1 MSPLGALQESP
12 AVRARLAS
20 FFFAAI
26 AAVDPRQVLPRYAR
40 LEPDRFVVERPRVP
54 GEGSASL
61 SLPDRRAGGRLRV
74 LAIGKAAVSSA
85 AGLRAVPGMDAAL
98 DEGLIV
104 TPDLPPPEAW
114 PAAWRCLAGDHP
126 WPGERSLSAGRAV
139 MQFAAAARPADRHL
153 VLLSGGASALCA
165 APAGDLSLA
174 DKDFV
179 LQRLMRSGASIAELN
194 VVRKHLSA
202 LKGGRL
208 AVALARAAE
217 PPMTNGPGWPTLLTL
232 ALSDVAGDD
241 PTVIGSGPTV
251 ADPSTYRQACDI
263 LQRYGLYDSVSSA
276 LRPHLEE
283 GVAGRL
289 AETPKS
295 AQDLGQDTAFATLA
309 TLDDALEAVAAAAT
323 AAATAGAATVTGSA
337 SAPRVLRLGRSLYG
351 EVTAHAT
358 QIASV
363 LRRHR
368 GEGPLLVVAGG
379 EPVLRVQGDG
389 RGGRAQELALRLA
402 VALEGVPGI
411 TVRVAGTDGRDGPT
425 EAAGGFADGGT
436 LARVRA
442 TGCDPLAAL
451 ADNDSNRALAAA
463 DDLFI
468 TGPTGTNVADLVV
481 AWVDGR

>member
-1 MSPLGALQESP
+1 MSPLGALQDSP

-40 LEPDRFVVERPRVP
+40 LEPDRFVFERPRLP
-54 GEGSASL
+54 GDWSASL
-61 SLPDRRAGGRLRV
+61 SMPDRRAGGRLRV
-74 LAIGKAAVSSA
+74 LAIGKAAISSA

-139 MQFAAAARPADRHL
+139 LQFAAAARPADRHL

-174 DKDFV
+174 DKDFA
-179 LQRLMRSGASIAELN
+179 LRRLMRSGASIAELN

-217 PPMTNGPGWPTLLTL
+217 PPMTKAPGWPTLLTL

-241 PTVIGSGPTV
+241 PSVIGSGPTV

-263 LQRYGLYDSVSSA
+263 LQRYDLYDSVSIA
-276 LRPHLEE
+276 LRGHLEE

-323 AAATAGAATVTGSA
+323 TGSA
-337 SAPRVLRLGRSLYG
+337 GAPRVLRLGRSLYG

-358 QIASV
+358 EIASV

-368 GEGPLLVVAGG
+368 GEGPLWVLAGG
-379 EPVLRVQGDG
+379 EPVLRVQGGG

-411 TVRVAGTDGRDGPT
+411 TVLVAGTDGRDGPT

-436 LARVRA
+436 LARARA

>member
-1 MSPLGALQESP
+1 MSPLGAPQDSP
-12 AVRARLAS
+12 AARTRLAS
-20 FFFAAI
+20 LFAAAI
-26 AAVDPRQVLPRYAR
+26 AAVDPRRVLPLYAR
-40 LEPDRFVVERPRVP
+40 LESDRFVFERHRVP
-54 GEGSASL
+54 GDGSASL
-61 SLPDRRAGGRLRV
+61 SMPDRRAGGRLRV

-104 TPDLPPPEAW
+104 TPDLPQPDAW

-165 APAGDLSLA
+165 APAGDLTLA
-174 DKDFV
+174 DKDFA
-179 LQRLMRSGASIAELN
+179 LRRLMQSGASIAELN

-208 AVALARAAE
+208 AVALARTAE
-217 PPMTNGPGWPTLLTL
+217 SPMPKGSGWPTLLTL

-263 LQRYGLYDSVSSA
+263 LQRYGLYDGMSGAV
-276 LRPHLEE
+276 RRHLEE
-283 GVAGRL
+283 GTAGRL

-323 AAATAGAATVTGSA
+323 TESAG
-337 SAPRVLRLGRSLYG
+337 APRVLRLGRSLYG
-351 EVTAHAT
+351 EVPAHAT
-358 QIASV
+358 EIASV

-368 GEGPLLVVAGG
+368 SEGPLLIVAGG

-402 VALEGVPGI
+402 VALEGVPGL
-411 TVRVAGTDGRDGPT
+411 TVLVAGTDGRDGPT

-442 TGCDPLAAL
+442 AGCDPLAAL

-481 AWVDGR
+481 AWVAGR

>member
-1 MSPLGALQESP
+1 MPLLGAPQDSTG
-12 AVRARLAS
+12 VRARLAS
-20 FFFAAI
+20 LFCAAI

-40 LEPDRFVVERPRVP
+40 LEPDRFVFVRPRVP

-85 AGLRAVPGMDAAL
+85 AGLRAVPGMDAVL

-114 PAAWRCLAGDHP
+114 PAAWRCLAVDHP

-165 APAGDLSLA
+165 APAGDLTLA
-174 DKDFV
+174 DKDFA
-179 LQRLMRSGASIAELN
+179 LRRLMRSGASIAELN

-217 PPMTNGPGWPTLLTL
+217 PPMTQSLGWPALLTL

-241 PTVIGSGPTV
+241 PSVIGSGPTV
-251 ADPSTYRQACDI
+251 ADPSTYRQACDV
-263 LQRYGLYDSVSSA
+263 LQRYDLYDGMSSA
-276 LRPHLEE
+276 LRRHLEA
-283 GVAGRL
+283 GLAGRL

-309 TLDDALEAVAAAAT
+309 TLDDALEAVAVAAAAAAT
-323 AAATAGAATVTGSA
+323 TVTGSA
-337 SAPRVLRLGRSLYG
+337 GAPRVLRLGRSLYG
-351 EVTAHAT
+351 EVSAHAT

-368 GEGPLLVVAGG
+368 SEGPLLLVAGG

-389 RGGRAQELALRLA
+389 RGGRAQELTLRLA

-411 TVRVAGTDGRDGPT
+411 TALVAGTDGRDGPT

-436 LARVRA
+436 LARARA
-442 TGCDPLAAL
+442 AGCDPLAAL
-451 ADNDSNRALAAA
+451 ADNDSNRVLAAA

>member
-1 MSPLGALQESP
+1 MSPLGVLQDSP

-26 AAVDPRQVLPRYAR
+26 AAVDPRQVLSRYAR
-40 LEPDRFVVERPRVP
+40 LEPDRFVFERPRLP

-61 SLPDRRAGGRLRV
+61 SMPDRRAGGRLRV
-74 LAIGKAAVSSA
+74 LAIGKAAISSA
-85 AGLRAVPGMDAAL
+85 TGLRAVPGMDAAI

-104 TPDLPPPEAW
+104 TSDLPQSEAW
-114 PAAWRCLAGDHP
+114 PAAWRCLTGDHP

-165 APAGDLSLA
+165 APAGDLTLA
-174 DKDFV
+174 DKDFA
-179 LQRLMRSGASIAELN
+179 LRRLMRSGASIAELN

-208 AVALARAAE
+208 AVALARTAE
-217 PPMTNGPGWPTLLTL
+217 SPKPKGSGWPTLLTL

-263 LQRYGLYDSVSSA
+263 LQRYGLFDSVSGA
-276 LRPHLEE
+276 LRGHLEE
-283 GVAGRL
+283 GLAGRL

-295 AQDLGQDTAFATLA
+295 VQDLGQHTAFATLA

-323 AAATAGAATVTGSA
+323 ATDSAG
-337 SAPRVLRLGRSLYG
+337 APRVLRLGRSLYG

-358 QIASV
+358 EIASV

-368 GEGPLLVVAGG
+368 GEGPLLIVAGG

-389 RGGRAQELALRLA
+389 RGGRAQELALHLA
-402 VALEGVPGI
+402 VALEGAPGI
-411 TVRVAGTDGRDGPT
+411 TVLVAGTDGRDGPT
-425 EAAGGFADGGT
+425 EAAGSFADGGT
-436 LARVRA
+436 LARARA
-442 TGCDPLAAL
+442 AGCDPLAAL

>member
-1 MSPLGALQESP
+1 MSPLGALQDSP

-40 LEPDRFVVERPRVP
+40 LEPDRFVFERPRLP

-61 SLPDRRAGGRLRV
+61 SRPDRRAGGRLRV
-74 LAIGKAAVSSA
+74 LAIGKAAISSA

-114 PAAWRCLAGDHP
+114 PAAGRCLAGDHP

-139 MQFAAAARPADRHL
+139 LQFAAAARPADRHL

-174 DKDFV
+174 DKDFA
-179 LQRLMRSGASIAELN
+179 LRRLMRSGASIAELN

-241 PTVIGSGPTV
+241 PSVIGSGPTV

-263 LQRYGLYDSVSSA
+263 LQRYDLYDSVSSA
-276 LRPHLEE
+276 LRGHLEE

-323 AAATAGAATVTGSA
+323 TGSA
-337 SAPRVLRLGRSLYG
+337 GAPRVLRLGRSLYG

-358 QIASV
+358 EIASV

-368 GEGPLLVVAGG
+368 GEGPLWVVAGG
-379 EPVLRVQGDG
+379 EPVLRVQGGG

-411 TVRVAGTDGRDGPT
+411 TVLVAGTDGRDGPT

-436 LARVRA
+436 LARARA

-463 DDLFI
+463 GDLFI

>member
-1 MSPLGALQESP
+1 MSPLGVLQDSP

-40 LEPDRFVVERPRVP
+40 LEPDRFVFERPRFP

-61 SLPDRRAGGRLRV
+61 SMPDRRAGGRLRV

-104 TPDLPPPEAW
+104 TPDLPQSEAW

-139 MQFAAAARPADRHL
+139 LQFAAAARPADRHL

-174 DKDFV
+174 DKDFA
-179 LQRLMRSGASIAELN
+179 LRRLMRSGASIAELN

-241 PTVIGSGPTV
+241 PSVIGSGPTV

-263 LQRYGLYDSVSSA
+263 LQRYGLYDSVSGA
-276 LRPHLEE
+276 LRGHLEE

-295 AQDLGQDTAFATLA
+295 AQDLGQNTAFATLA

-323 AAATAGAATVTGSA
+323 TGSA
-337 SAPRVLRLGRSLYG
+337 GAPRVLRLGRSLYG

-358 QIASV
+358 EIASV

-368 GEGPLLVVAGG
+368 GEGPLWVVAGG
-379 EPVLRVQGDG
+379 EPVLRVQGGG
-389 RGGRAQELALRLA
+389 RGGRAQELALSLA

-411 TVRVAGTDGRDGPT
+411 TVLVAGTDGRDGPT

-436 LARVRA
+436 LARARA

>member
-1 MSPLGALQESP
+1 MSPLGVLQDSP

-40 LEPDRFVVERPRVP
+40 LEPDRFVFERPRLP
-54 GEGSASL
+54 GDWSASL
-61 SLPDRRAGGRLRV
+61 SMPDRRAGGRLRV
-74 LAIGKAAVSSA
+74 LAIGKAAASSA

-139 MQFAAAARPADRHL
+139 LQFAAAARPADRHL

-174 DKDFV
+174 DKDFA
-179 LQRLMRSGASIAELN
+179 LRRLMRSGASIAELN

-217 PPMTNGPGWPTLLTL
+217 PPMTKAPGWPTLLTL

-241 PTVIGSGPTV
+241 PSVIGSGPTV

-263 LQRYGLYDSVSSA
+263 LQRYDLYDSVSSA
-276 LRPHLEE
+276 LRGHLEE

-309 TLDDALEAVAAAAT
+309 TLDDALEAAAVAAT
-323 AAATAGAATVTGSA
+323 AANAGAPTVTGSA
-337 SAPRVLRLGRSLYG
+337 GAPRVLRLGRSLYG

-358 QIASV
+358 EIASV

-368 GEGPLLVVAGG
+368 GEGPLWVVAGG

-411 TVRVAGTDGRDGPT
+411 TVLVAGTDGRDGPT
-425 EAAGGFADGGT
+425 EAAGSFADGGT
-436 LARVRA
+436 LARARA

>member
-1 MSPLGALQESP
+1 MSPLGVLQDSP

-40 LEPDRFVVERPRVP
+40 LEPDRFVFERHRLP

-85 AGLRAVPGMDAAL
+85 TGLRAVPGMDAAI

-104 TPDLPPPEAW
+104 TPDLRQSEAW

-139 MQFAAAARPADRHL
+139 LQFAAAARPADRHL

-174 DKDFV
+174 DKEFA
-179 LQRLMRSGASIAELN
+179 LRRLMRSGASIAELN

-217 PPMTNGPGWPTLLTL
+217 PPMTKAPGWPTLLTL

-263 LQRYGLYDSVSSA
+263 LQRYGLYDSVSGA
-276 LRPHLEE
+276 LRGHLEE

-295 AQDLGQDTAFATLA
+295 VQDLGQHTAFATLA
-309 TLDDALEAVAAAAT
+309 TLDDALEAVATAAV
-323 AAATAGAATVTGSA
+323 AATAGAPTVTASA
-337 SAPRVLRLGRSLYG
+337 GAPRVLRLGRSLYG

-358 QIASV
+358 EIASV

-368 GEGPLLVVAGG
+368 GEGPLLIVAGG

-402 VALEGVPGI
+402 VALEGVPGL
-411 TVRVAGTDGRDGPT
+411 TVLVAGTDGRDGPT

-442 TGCDPLAAL
+442 AGCDPLAAL

-481 AWVDGR
+481 AWVAGR

>member
-1 MSPLGALQESP
+1 MSPLGAPQGSP
-12 AVRARLAS
+12 AARARLAS
-20 FFFAAI
+20 LFAAAI
-26 AAVDPRQVLPRYAR
+26 AAVDPRRVLPRYAR
-40 LEPDRFVVERPRVP
+40 LEPDRFVFERHRVP
-54 GEGSASL
+54 GDGSASL
-61 SLPDRRAGGRLRV
+61 SMPDRRAGGRLRV

-104 TPDLPPPEAW
+104 TPDLPQPDEW

-165 APAGDLSLA
+165 APAGDLTLA
-174 DKDFV
+174 DKDFA
-179 LQRLMRSGASIAELN
+179 LRRLMRSGASIAELN

-217 PPMTNGPGWPTLLTL
+217 PPLPKGAGWPTLLTL

-263 LQRYGLYDSVSSA
+263 LQRYDLYEGMSGA
-276 LRPHLEE
+276 LRRHLEE
-283 GVAGRL
+283 GAAGRL
-289 AETPKS
+289 DETPKS
-295 AQDLGQDTAFATLA
+295 AHDLGQDTAFATLA

-323 AAATAGAATVTGSA
+323 TESAG
-337 SAPRVLRLGRSLYG
+337 APRVLSLGRSLYG
-351 EVTAHAT
+351 EVPAHAT
-358 QIASV
+358 EIASL

-368 GEGPLLVVAGG
+368 GEGPLLIVAGG

-402 VALEGVPGI
+402 VALEGVPGL
-411 TVRVAGTDGRDGPT
+411 TVLVAGTDGRDGPT

-436 LARVRA
+436 LARARA
-442 TGCDPLAAL
+442 AGCDPLAAL

-481 AWVDGR
+481 AWVAGR

>member
-40 LEPDRFVVERPRVP
+40 LEPDRFVFERPRLP

-61 SLPDRRAGGRLRV
+61 SMPDRRAGGRLRV
-74 LAIGKAAVSSA
+74 LAMGKAAVSSA

-139 MQFAAAARPADRHL
+139 LQFAAAARPADRHL

-174 DKDFV
+174 DKDFA
-179 LQRLMRSGASIAELN
+179 LRRLMRSGASIAELN

-241 PTVIGSGPTV
+241 PSVIGSGPTV

-276 LRPHLEE
+276 LRGHLEE

-295 AQDLGQDTAFATLA
+295 AQDLGQDTVFATLA
-309 TLDDALEAVAAAAT
+309 TLDDALEAVAVDAT
-323 AAATAGAATVTGSA
+323 AATAGAATVTGSA
-337 SAPRVLRLGRSLYG
+337 GAPRVLRLGRSLYG
-351 EVTAHAT
+351 EVPAHAT
-358 QIASV
+358 EIASV

-368 GEGPLLVVAGG
+368 GEGPLWVVAGG
-379 EPVLRVQGDG
+379 EPVLRVQGAG

-411 TVRVAGTDGRDGPT
+411 TVLVAGTDGRDGPT

-436 LARVRA
+436 LARARA

>member
-1 MSPLGALQESP
+1 MSPLGAPQGSP
-12 AVRARLAS
+12 AARARLAS
-20 FFFAAI
+20 LFAAAI
-26 AAVDPRQVLPRYAR
+26 AAVDPRRVLPRYAR
-40 LEPDRFVVERPRVP
+40 LEPDRFVFERHRVP
-54 GEGSASL
+54 GDGSASL
-61 SLPDRRAGGRLRV
+61 SMPDRRAGGRLRV

-104 TPDLPPPEAW
+104 TPDLPQPDEW

-165 APAGDLSLA
+165 APAGDLTLA
-174 DKDFV
+174 DKDFA
-179 LQRLMRSGASIAELN
+179 LRRLMRSGASIAELN

-217 PPMTNGPGWPTLLTL
+217 PPMPKGAGWPTLLTL

-263 LQRYGLYDSVSSA
+263 LQRYDLYEGMSGA
-276 LRPHLEE
+276 LRRHLEE
-283 GVAGRL
+283 GAAGRL
-289 AETPKS
+289 DETPKS
-295 AQDLGQDTAFATLA
+295 AHDLGQDTAFATLA

-323 AAATAGAATVTGSA
+323 TESAG
-337 SAPRVLRLGRSLYG
+337 APRVLSLGRSLYG
-351 EVTAHAT
+351 EVPAHAT
-358 QIASV
+358 EIASV

-368 GEGPLLVVAGG
+368 GEGPLLIVAGG

-402 VALEGVPGI
+402 VALEGVPGL
-411 TVRVAGTDGRDGPT
+411 TVLVAGTDGRDGPT

-436 LARVRA
+436 LARARA
-442 TGCDPLAAL
+442 AGCDPLAAL

>member
-1 MSPLGALQESP
+1 MSPLGAPQDSP
-12 AVRARLAS
+12 VVRARLGSLFA
-20 FFFAAI
+20 AAI
-26 AAVDPRQVLPRYAR
+26 AAVDPRRVLPRYAR
-40 LEPDRFVVERPRVP
+40 LESDRFVFERHRVP
-54 GEGSASL
+54 GDGSASL
-61 SLPDRRAGGRLRV
+61 SMPDRRAGGRLRV

-104 TPDLPPPEAW
+104 TPDLPQPDAW

-165 APAGDLSLA
+165 APAGDLTLA
-174 DKDFV
+174 DKDFA
-179 LQRLMRSGASIAELN
+179 LRRLMQSGASIAELN

-208 AVALARAAE
+208 AVALARTAE
-217 PPMTNGPGWPTLLTL
+217 SPMPKGSGWPTLLTL

-263 LQRYGLYDSVSSA
+263 LQRYGLYDGMSGAV
-276 LRPHLEE
+276 RRHLEE
-283 GVAGRL
+283 GTAGRL

-323 AAATAGAATVTGSA
+323 TESAG
-337 SAPRVLRLGRSLYG
+337 APRVLRLGRSLYG
-351 EVTAHAT
+351 EVPAHAT
-358 QIASV
+358 EIASV

-368 GEGPLLVVAGG
+368 SEGPLLIVAGG

-402 VALEGVPGI
+402 VALEGVPGL
-411 TVRVAGTDGRDGPT
+411 TVLVAGTDGRDGPT

-442 TGCDPLAAL
+442 AGCDPLAAL

-481 AWVDGR
+481 AWVAGR

>member
-1 MSPLGALQESP
+1 MSPLGVLQDSP

-40 LEPDRFVVERPRVP
+40 LEPDRFVFERPRLP
-54 GEGSASL
+54 GDWSASL
-61 SLPDRRAGGRLRV
+61 SMPDRRAGGRLRV
-74 LAIGKAAVSSA
+74 LAIGKAAISSA

-139 MQFAAAARPADRHL
+139 LQFAAAARPADRHL

-174 DKDFV
+174 DKDFA
-179 LQRLMRSGASIAELN
+179 LRRLMRSGASIAELN

-241 PTVIGSGPTV
+241 PSVIGSGPTV

-263 LQRYGLYDSVSSA
+263 LQRYDLYDSVSIA
-276 LRPHLEE
+276 LRGHLEE

-323 AAATAGAATVTGSA
+323 TGSA
-337 SAPRVLRLGRSLYG
+337 GAPRVLRLGRSLYG

-358 QIASV
+358 EIASV

-368 GEGPLLVVAGG
+368 GEGPLWVLAGG
-379 EPVLRVQGDG
+379 EPVLRVQGGG

-411 TVRVAGTDGRDGPT
+411 TVLVAGTDGRDGPT

-436 LARVRA
+436 LARARA

>member
-1 MSPLGALQESP
+1 MSPLGALQDSP

-26 AAVDPRQVLPRYAR
+26 AAVDPRRVLPRYAR
-40 LEPDRFVVERPRVP
+40 LEPDRFVFERPRFP

-61 SLPDRRAGGRLRV
+61 SMPDRRAGGRLRV
-74 LAIGKAAVSSA
+74 LAIGKAAISSA

-104 TPDLPPPEAW
+104 TPDLPQPEAW

-174 DKDFV
+174 DKDFA
-179 LQRLMRSGASIAELN
+179 LRRLMRSGASIAELN

-263 LQRYGLYDSVSSA
+263 LQRYDLYDSVSSA
-276 LRPHLEE
+276 LRGHLEE

-309 TLDDALEAVAAAAT
+309 TLDDALEAVAVAAA
-323 AAATAGAATVTGSA
+323 AANATTVTTVTESA
-337 SAPRVLRLGRSLYG
+337 GAPRVLRLGRSLYG
-351 EVTAHAT
+351 EATAHAT

-368 GEGPLLVVAGG
+368 GEGPLWVVAGG
-379 EPVLRVQGDG
+379 EPVLRVQGAG

-411 TVRVAGTDGRDGPT
+411 TVLVAGTDGRDGPT

>member
-1 MSPLGALQESP
+1 MSPLGVLQDSP

-26 AAVDPRQVLPRYAR
+26 AVVDPRQVLPRYAR
-40 LEPDRFVVERPRVP
+40 LEPDRFVFERPRLS
-54 GEGSASL
+54 GDWSASL
-61 SLPDRRAGGRLRV
+61 SMPDRRAGGRLRV

-139 MQFAAAARPADRHL
+139 LQFAAAARPADRHL

-174 DKDFV
+174 DKDFA
-179 LQRLMRSGASIAELN
+179 LRRLMRSGASIAELN

-241 PTVIGSGPTV
+241 PSVIGSGPTV

-263 LQRYGLYDSVSSA
+263 LQRYDLYDSVSSA
-276 LRPHLEE
+276 LRGHLEE

-295 AQDLGQDTAFATLA
+295 AQDLGQNTAFATLA

-323 AAATAGAATVTGSA
+323 TGSA
-337 SAPRVLRLGRSLYG
+337 GAPRVLRLGRSLYG

-358 QIASV
+358 EIASV

-368 GEGPLLVVAGG
+368 GEGPLWVVAGG
-379 EPVLRVQGDG
+379 EPVLRVQGGG

-411 TVRVAGTDGRDGPT
+411 TVLVAGTDGRDGPT
-425 EAAGGFADGGT
+425 EAAGGFADGDT
-436 LARVRA
+436 LARARA
-442 TGCDPLAAL
+442 TGCDPLATL

-463 DDLFI
+463 GDLFI

>member
-1 MSPLGALQESP
+1 M
-12 AVRARLAS
+12 
-20 FFFAAI
+20 
-26 AAVDPRQVLPRYAR
+26 
-40 LEPDRFVVERPRVP
+40 
-54 GEGSASL
+54 
-61 SLPDRRAGGRLRV
+61 

-104 TPDLPPPEAW
+104 TPDLPQPDEW

-174 DKDFV
+174 DKDFA
-179 LQRLMRSGASIAELN
+179 LRRLMRSGASIAELN

-202 LKGGRL
+202 LKGGGIAL
-208 AVALARAAE
+208 ALARAAE
-217 PPMTNGPGWPTLLTL
+217 PPLPKGSGWPTLLTL

-241 PTVIGSGPTV
+241 PSAIGSGPTV

-276 LRPHLEE
+276 LRRHLEE
-283 GVAGRL
+283 GTAGRL

-323 AAATAGAATVTGSA
+323 AATTESAG
-337 SAPRVLRLGRSLYG
+337 APRVLRLGRSLYG
-351 EVTAHAT
+351 EVPAHAT
-358 QIASV
+358 EIASV

-368 GEGPLLVVAGG
+368 SEGPLLIVAGG
-379 EPVLRVQGDG
+379 EPVLRVQGAG

-411 TVRVAGTDGRDGPT
+411 TVLVAGTDGRDGPT

-436 LARVRA
+436 LARARA

>member
-1 MSPLGALQESP
+1 MSPLGALQDSP

-40 LEPDRFVVERPRVP
+40 LEPDRFVFERPRVP

-85 AGLRAVPGMDAAL
+85 AGLQAVPGMDAVL

-104 TPDLPPPEAW
+104 SPDLPPSEAW

-139 MQFAAAARPADRHL
+139 LQFAAAARPADRHL

-174 DKDFV
+174 DKDFA
-179 LQRLMRSGASIAELN
+179 LRRLMRSGASIAELN

-217 PPMTNGPGWPTLLTL
+217 PPMTQSLSWPLLLTL

-241 PTVIGSGPTV
+241 PSVIGSGPTV
-251 ADPSTYRQACDI
+251 VDPSTYRQACEI

-276 LRPHLEE
+276 LRRHLEA

-289 AETPKS
+289 TETPKS
-295 AQDLGQDTAFATLA
+295 AQDLGQDTAFATVA
-309 TLDDALEAVAAAAT
+309 TLDDALEAVAAAAA

-337 SAPRVLRLGRSLYG
+337 GAPRVLRLGRSLYG

-411 TVRVAGTDGRDGPT
+411 TVLVAGTDGRDGPT

-451 ADNDSNRALAAA
+451 ADNDSNRVLAAA

>member
-1 MSPLGALQESP
+1 
-12 AVRARLAS
+12 
-20 FFFAAI
+20 
-26 AAVDPRQVLPRYAR
+26 VL
-40 LEPDRFVVERPRVP
+40 
-54 GEGSASL
+54 
-61 SLPDRRAGGRLRV
+61 
-74 LAIGKAAVSSA
+74 
-85 AGLRAVPGMDAAL
+85 
-98 DEGLIV
+98 
-104 TPDLPPPEAW
+104 
-114 PAAWRCLAGDHP
+114 
-126 WPGERSLSAGRAV
+126 
-139 MQFAAAARPADRHL
+139 QFAAAARPADRHL

-174 DKDFV
+174 DKEFA
-179 LQRLMRSGASIAELN
+179 LRRLMRSGASIAELN

-217 PPMTNGPGWPTLLTL
+217 PPLPKGAGWPTLLTL

-263 LQRYGLYDSVSSA
+263 LRRYGLYEGMSDA
-276 LRPHLEE
+276 LRRHLEE
-283 GVAGRL
+283 GAAGRL
-289 AETPKS
+289 DETPKS

-323 AAATAGAATVTGSA
+323 TESSGAPG
-337 SAPRVLRLGRSLYG
+337 VLSLGRSLYG
-351 EVTAHAT
+351 EVPAHAT
-358 QIASV
+358 EIASV

-368 GEGPLLVVAGG
+368 GEGPLLIVAGG

-402 VALEGVPGI
+402 VALEGVPGL
-411 TVRVAGTDGRDGPT
+411 TVLVAGTDGRDGPT

-436 LARVRA
+436 LARARA
-442 TGCDPLAAL
+442 AGCDPLAAL

>member
-1 MSPLGALQESP
+1 MSPLGVLQDSP

-26 AAVDPRQVLPRYAR
+26 AAVDPRQVFPRYAR
-40 LEPDRFVVERPRVP
+40 LEPDRFVFERPRLP

-61 SLPDRRAGGRLRV
+61 SRPDRRAGGRLRV

-139 MQFAAAARPADRHL
+139 LQFAAAARPADRHL

-174 DKDFV
+174 DKEFA
-179 LQRLMRSGASIAELN
+179 LRRLMRSGASIAELN

-241 PTVIGSGPTV
+241 PSVIGSGPTV

-263 LQRYGLYDSVSSA
+263 LQRYDLYDSVSSA
-276 LRPHLEE
+276 LRGHLEE

-295 AQDLGQDTAFATLA
+295 AQDLGQNTAFATLA

-323 AAATAGAATVTGSA
+323 TGSA
-337 SAPRVLRLGRSLYG
+337 GAPRVLRLGRSLYG

-358 QIASV
+358 EIASV

-368 GEGPLLVVAGG
+368 GEGPLWVVAGG
-379 EPVLRVQGDG
+379 EPVLRVQGGG
-389 RGGRAQELALRLA
+389 RGGRAQELALSLA

-411 TVRVAGTDGRDGPT
+411 TVLVAGTDGRDGPT

-436 LARVRA
+436 LARARA

>member
-1 MSPLGALQESP
+1 MSPLGAPQGSP
-12 AVRARLAS
+12 AARARLAS
-20 FFFAAI
+20 LFAAAI
-26 AAVDPRQVLPRYAR
+26 AAVDPRRVLPRYAR
-40 LEPDRFVVERPRVP
+40 LESDRFVFERHRVP
-54 GEGSASL
+54 GDGSASL
-61 SLPDRRAGGRLRV
+61 SMPDRRAGGRLRV
-74 LAIGKAAVSSA
+74 LAMGKAAVSSA

-104 TPDLPPPEAW
+104 TPDLPQPDEW

-126 WPGERSLSAGRAV
+126 WPGERSLSAGRSV

-165 APAGDLSLA
+165 APAGDLTLA
-174 DKDFV
+174 DKDFA
-179 LQRLMRSGASIAELN
+179 LRRLMRSGASIAELN

-208 AVALARAAE
+208 AVALARTAE
-217 PPMTNGPGWPTLLTL
+217 PPMPKGAGWPTLLTL

-263 LQRYGLYDSVSSA
+263 LQRYDLYEGMSGA
-276 LRPHLEE
+276 LRRHLEE
-283 GVAGRL
+283 GTAGRL
-289 AETPKS
+289 DETPKS

-323 AAATAGAATVTGSA
+323 TESSG
-337 SAPRVLRLGRSLYG
+337 APRVLSLGRSLYG
-351 EVTAHAT
+351 EVPAHAT
-358 QIASV
+358 EIASV

-368 GEGPLLVVAGG
+368 GEGPQLIVAGG

-411 TVRVAGTDGRDGPT
+411 TVLVAGTDGRDGPT

>member
-1 MSPLGALQESP
+1 
-12 AVRARLAS
+12 
-20 FFFAAI
+20 
-26 AAVDPRQVLPRYAR
+26 
-40 LEPDRFVVERPRVP
+40 
-54 GEGSASL
+54 
-61 SLPDRRAGGRLRV
+61 
-74 LAIGKAAVSSA
+74 
-85 AGLRAVPGMDAAL
+85 
-98 DEGLIV
+98 
-104 TPDLPPPEAW
+104 
-114 PAAWRCLAGDHP
+114 
-126 WPGERSLSAGRAV
+126 
-139 MQFAAAARPADRHL
+139 
-153 VLLSGGASALCA
+153 
-165 APAGDLSLA
+165 
-174 DKDFV
+174 
-179 LQRLMRSGASIAELN
+179 
-194 VVRKHLSA
+194 
-202 LKGGRL
+202 
-208 AVALARAAE
+208 
-217 PPMTNGPGWPTLLTL
+217 MTNGPGWPTLLTL

-241 PTVIGSGPTV
+241 PSVIGSGPTV

-263 LQRYGLYDSVSSA
+263 LQRYDLYDSVSRA
-276 LRPHLEE
+276 LRGHLEE

-309 TLDDALEAVAAAAT
+309 TLDDALEAAAV
-323 AAATAGAATVTGSA
+323 AATAGSA
-337 SAPRVLRLGRSLYG
+337 GAPRVLRLGRSLYG

-358 QIASV
+358 EIASV

-368 GEGPLLVVAGG
+368 SEGPLWVVAGG

-411 TVRVAGTDGRDGPT
+411 TVLVAGTDGRDGPT

-436 LARVRA
+436 LARARA
-442 TGCDPLAAL
+442 AGCDPLAAL

>member
-1 MSPLGALQESP
+1 MPPLGAPQDSP

-40 LEPDRFVVERPRVP
+40 LEPDRFVFERSRVP

-74 LAIGKAAVSSA
+74 FAVGKAAVSSA

-208 AVALARAAE
+208 AVALARATE
-217 PPMTNGPGWPTLLTL
+217 PPMTQSLSWPTLLTL

-241 PTVIGSGPTV
+241 PSVIGSGPTV
-251 ADPSTYRQACDI
+251 VDPSTYRQACEI
-263 LQRYGLYDSVSSA
+263 LQRYSLYDSVSGA
-276 LRPHLEE
+276 LRRHLEE

-323 AAATAGAATVTGSA
+323 AAATAAAATVTGSA
-337 SAPRVLRLGRSLYG
+337 GAPRVLSLGRSLYG
-351 EVTAHAT
+351 EVPAHAT
-358 QIASV
+358 EIAGV

-368 GEGPLLVVAGG
+368 GEGPLLILAGG

-411 TVRVAGTDGRDGPT
+411 TVLVAGTDGRDGPT
-425 EAAGGFADGGT
+425 DAAGGFADGGT

>member
-1 MSPLGALQESP
+1 MSPLGAPQGSP
-12 AVRARLAS
+12 VARARLAS
-20 FFFAAI
+20 LFAAAI
-26 AAVDPRQVLPRYAR
+26 AAVDPRRVLPRYAR
-40 LEPDRFVVERPRVP
+40 LELDRFVFERPRVP

-85 AGLRAVPGMDAAL
+85 AGLRAVPGMDAVL

-179 LQRLMRSGASIAELN
+179 LQRLMRNGASIAELN

-208 AVALARAAE
+208 AVALARATE
-217 PPMTNGPGWPTLLTL
+217 PPMTQSLSWPTLLTL

-241 PTVIGSGPTV
+241 PSVIGSGPTV
-251 ADPSTYRQACDI
+251 VDPSTYRQACEI
-263 LQRYGLYDSVSSA
+263 LQRYSLYDSVSGA
-276 LRPHLEE
+276 LRRHLEA

-323 AAATAGAATVTGSA
+323 TESAG
-337 SAPRVLRLGRSLYG
+337 APRVLSLGRSLYG

-411 TVRVAGTDGRDGPT
+411 TVLVAGTDGRDGPT

>member
-1 MSPLGALQESP
+1 MPPLGAPQDSP

-26 AAVDPRQVLPRYAR
+26 AAVDPRHVLPRYAR
-40 LEPDRFVVERPRVP
+40 LEPDRFVFERPRVP

-85 AGLRAVPGMDAAL
+85 AGLRAVPGMDAVL

-208 AVALARAAE
+208 AVALARATE
-217 PPMTNGPGWPTLLTL
+217 PPMTQSLSWPTLLTL

-241 PTVIGSGPTV
+241 PSVIGSGPTV
-251 ADPSTYRQACDI
+251 VDPSTYRQACEI
-263 LQRYGLYDSVSSA
+263 LQRYSLYDSVSGA
-276 LRPHLEE
+276 LRRHLEE

-337 SAPRVLRLGRSLYG
+337 GAPRVLRLGRSLYG

-411 TVRVAGTDGRDGPT
+411 TVLVAGTDGRDGPT

>member
-1 MSPLGALQESP
+1 MSPLGVLQDSP

-40 LEPDRFVVERPRVP
+40 LEPDRFVFERPRFP

-61 SLPDRRAGGRLRV
+61 SMPDRRAGGRLRV
-74 LAIGKAAVSSA
+74 LAIGKAAISSA

-104 TPDLPPPEAW
+104 TPDLPQSEAW

-126 WPGERSLSAGRAV
+126 WPGERSLSVGRAV
-139 MQFAAAARPADRHL
+139 MKLAAAARPADRHL
-153 VLLSGGASALCA
+153 VLLSGGASALCS

-174 DKDFV
+174 DKDFA
-179 LQRLMRSGASIAELN
+179 LRRLMRSGASIAELN

-241 PTVIGSGPTV
+241 PSVIGSGPTV

-276 LRPHLEE
+276 LRGHLEE

-309 TLDDALEAVAAAAT
+309 TLDDALEAVAVAAT
-323 AAATAGAATVTGSA
+323 AANAGAPTVTGSA
-337 SAPRVLRLGRSLYG
+337 GAPRVLRLGRSLYG

-358 QIASV
+358 EIASV

-368 GEGPLLVVAGG
+368 GEGPLWVVAGG
-379 EPVLRVQGDG
+379 EPVLRVQGGG

-411 TVRVAGTDGRDGPT
+411 TVLVAGTDGRDGPT

-436 LARVRA
+436 LARARA

>member
-1 MSPLGALQESP
+1 
-12 AVRARLAS
+12 
-20 FFFAAI
+20 
-26 AAVDPRQVLPRYAR
+26 
-40 LEPDRFVVERPRVP
+40 
-54 GEGSASL
+54 
-61 SLPDRRAGGRLRV
+61 
-74 LAIGKAAVSSA
+74 
-85 AGLRAVPGMDAAL
+85 
-98 DEGLIV
+98 
-104 TPDLPPPEAW
+104 
-114 PAAWRCLAGDHP
+114 
-126 WPGERSLSAGRAV
+126 
-139 MQFAAAARPADRHL
+139 

-165 APAGDLSLA
+165 APAGDLTLA
-174 DKDFV
+174 DKDFA
-179 LQRLMRSGASIAELN
+179 LRRLMRSGASIAELN

-217 PPMTNGPGWPTLLTL
+217 PPMTQSLGWPALLTL

-241 PTVIGSGPTV
+241 PSVIGSGPTV
-251 ADPSTYRQACDI
+251 ADPSTYRQACDV
-263 LQRYGLYDSVSSA
+263 LQRYDLYDGMSSA
-276 LRPHLEE
+276 LRRHLEA
-283 GVAGRL
+283 GLAGRL

-309 TLDDALEAVAAAAT
+309 TLDDALEAVAVAAAAAAT
-323 AAATAGAATVTGSA
+323 TVTGSA
-337 SAPRVLRLGRSLYG
+337 GAPQVLRLGRSLYG
-351 EVTAHAT
+351 EVSAHAT

-368 GEGPLLVVAGG
+368 SEGPLLLVAGG

-411 TVRVAGTDGRDGPT
+411 TALVAGTDGRDGPT

-436 LARVRA
+436 LARARA
-442 TGCDPLAAL
+442 AGCDPLAAL
-451 ADNDSNRALAAA
+451 ADNDSNRVLAAA

>member
-1 MSPLGALQESP
+1 MSPLGALQDSP

-40 LEPDRFVVERPRVP
+40 LEPDRFVFERPRFP
-54 GEGSASL
+54 GEGSASF
-61 SLPDRRAGGRLRV
+61 SMPDRRAGGRLRV
-74 LAIGKAAVSSA
+74 LAMGKAAVSSA

-139 MQFAAAARPADRHL
+139 LQFAAAARLADRHL

-174 DKDFV
+174 DKDFA
-179 LQRLMRSGASIAELN
+179 LRRLMRSGASIAELN

-208 AVALARAAE
+208 AVALARATE
-217 PPMTNGPGWPTLLTL
+217 PPMTQSLSWPTLLTL

-241 PTVIGSGPTV
+241 PSVIGSGPTV

-263 LQRYGLYDSVSSA
+263 LQRYDLYDSVSSA
-276 LRPHLEE
+276 LRGHLEE

-309 TLDDALEAVAAAAT
+309 TLDDALEAAAVAAT
-323 AAATAGAATVTGSA
+323 TGSA
-337 SAPRVLRLGRSLYG
+337 GAPRVLRLGRSLYG
-351 EVTAHAT
+351 EVTAQAT
-358 QIASV
+358 KIASV

-368 GEGPLLVVAGG
+368 GEGPLWVVAGG
-379 EPVLRVQGDG
+379 EPVLRVQGAG

-411 TVRVAGTDGRDGPT
+411 TVLVAGTDGRDGPT

-436 LARVRA
+436 LARARA

>member
-1 MSPLGALQESP
+1 MSPLAGAPQDSTG
-12 AVRARLAS
+12 VRARLAS
-20 FFFAAI
+20 CFFAAI

-40 LEPDRFVVERPRVP
+40 LEPDRFVFERPRLP
-54 GEGSASL
+54 GDWSASL
-61 SLPDRRAGGRLRV
+61 SMPDRRAGGRLRV

-139 MQFAAAARPADRHL
+139 LQFAAAARPADRHL

-174 DKDFV
+174 DKEFA
-179 LQRLMRSGASIAELN
+179 LRRLMRSGASIAELN

-217 PPMTNGPGWPTLLTL
+217 PPMTKAPGWPTLLTL

-241 PTVIGSGPTV
+241 PSVIGSGPTV

-263 LQRYGLYDSVSSA
+263 LQRYDLYDSVSIA
-276 LRPHLEE
+276 LRGHLEE

-323 AAATAGAATVTGSA
+323 TGSA
-337 SAPRVLRLGRSLYG
+337 GAPRVLRLGRSLYG

-358 QIASV
+358 EIASV

-368 GEGPLLVVAGG
+368 GEGPLWVLAGG
-379 EPVLRVQGDG
+379 EPVLRVQGGG

-411 TVRVAGTDGRDGPT
+411 TVLVAGTDGRDGPT

-436 LARVRA
+436 LARARA

-468 TGPTGTNVADLVV
+468 TGPTGPNVADLVV

>member
-1 MSPLGALQESP
+1 MPPLGAPQDSP

-40 LEPDRFVVERPRVP
+40 LEPDRFVFE
-54 GEGSASL
+54 
-61 SLPDRRAGGRLRV
+61 RLRV
-74 LAIGKAAVSSA
+74 SA
-85 AGLRAVPGMDAAL
+85 AGLQAVPGMDAAL

-208 AVALARAAE
+208 AVALARATE
-217 PPMTNGPGWPTLLTL
+217 PPMTQSLSWPTLLTL

-241 PTVIGSGPTV
+241 PSVIGSGPTV
-251 ADPSTYRQACDI
+251 VDPSTYRQACEI
-263 LQRYGLYDSVSSA
+263 LQRYSLYDSVSGA
-276 LRPHLEE
+276 LRRHLEE

-309 TLDDALEAVAAAAT
+309 TLDDALEAVVVAAT

-337 SAPRVLRLGRSLYG
+337 GAPRVLRLGRSLYG

-411 TVRVAGTDGRDGPT
+411 TVLVAGTDGRDGPT

>member
-1 MSPLGALQESP
+1 LFA
-12 AVRARLAS
+12 
-20 FFFAAI
+20 AAI
-26 AAVDPRQVLPRYAR
+26 AAVDPRRVLPLYAR
-40 LEPDRFVVERPRVP
+40 LESDRFVFERHRVP
-54 GEGSASL
+54 GDGSASL
-61 SLPDRRAGGRLRV
+61 SMPDRRAGGRLRV

-104 TPDLPPPEAW
+104 TPDLPQPDAW

-165 APAGDLSLA
+165 APAGDLTLA
-174 DKDFV
+174 DKDFA
-179 LQRLMRSGASIAELN
+179 LRRLMQSGASIAELN

-208 AVALARAAE
+208 AVALARTAE
-217 PPMTNGPGWPTLLTL
+217 SPMPKGSGWPTLLTL

-263 LQRYGLYDSVSSA
+263 LQRYGLYDGMSGAV
-276 LRPHLEE
+276 RRHLEE
-283 GVAGRL
+283 GTAGRL

-323 AAATAGAATVTGSA
+323 TESAG
-337 SAPRVLRLGRSLYG
+337 APRVLRLGRSLYG
-351 EVTAHAT
+351 EVPAHAT
-358 QIASV
+358 EIASV

-368 GEGPLLVVAGG
+368 SEGPLLIVAGG

-402 VALEGVPGI
+402 VALEGVPGL
-411 TVRVAGTDGRDGPT
+411 TVLVAGTDGRDGPT

-442 TGCDPLAAL
+442 AGCDPLAAL

>member
-1 MSPLGALQESP
+1 MPLLGAPQDSTG
-12 AVRARLAS
+12 VRARLAS
-20 FFFAAI
+20 LFCAAI

-40 LEPDRFVVERPRVP
+40 LEPDRFVFERPRVP

-85 AGLRAVPGMDAAL
+85 AGLRAVPGMDAVL

-174 DKDFV
+174 DKDFA
-179 LQRLMRSGASIAELN
+179 LRRLMRSGASIAELN

-208 AVALARAAE
+208 AVALARAVE
-217 PPMTNGPGWPTLLTL
+217 PPMTQSLSWPLLLTL

-241 PTVIGSGPTV
+241 PSVIGSGPTV
-251 ADPSTYRQACDI
+251 VDPSTYRQAGDI
-263 LQRYGLYDSVSSA
+263 LQRYGLYDGMSSA
-276 LRPHLEE
+276 LRRHLEA

-309 TLDDALEAVAAAAT
+309 TLDDALEAVAVAAAAAAT
-323 AAATAGAATVTGSA
+323 TVTGSA
-337 SAPRVLRLGRSLYG
+337 GAPRVLRLGRSLYG
-351 EVTAHAT
+351 EVSDADRQCAATA
-358 QIASV
+358 S
-363 LRRHR
+363 RR
-368 GEGPLLVVAGG
+368 GSAL
-379 EPVLRVQGDG
+379 G
-389 RGGRAQELALRLA
+389 RGGRRA
-402 VALEGVPGI
+402 G
-411 TVRVAGTDGRDGPT
+411 VAGAGRRTRRTG
-425 EAAGGFADGGT
+425 AG
-436 LARVRA
+436 
-442 TGCDPLAAL
+442 TG
-451 ADNDSNRALAAA
+451 AAA
-463 DDLFI
+463 CGRPRGR
-468 TGPTGTNVADLVV
+468 TGHHGTGRGDRRPRRPYR
-481 AWVDGR
+481 GRRRLRRWRHAGACACGWLRPARRARR

>member
-1 MSPLGALQESP
+1 MPPLGAPQDSP

-26 AAVDPRQVLPRYAR
+26 AAVDPRHVLPRYAR
-40 LEPDRFVVERPRVP
+40 LEPDRFVFERPRVP

-85 AGLRAVPGMDAAL
+85 AGLRAVPGMDAVL

-217 PPMTNGPGWPTLLTL
+217 PPMTQSLSWPTLLTL

-241 PTVIGSGPTV
+241 PSVIGSGPTV
-251 ADPSTYRQACDI
+251 ADPSTYRQAGDI
-263 LQRYGLYDSVSSA
+263 LQRYGLYDSVSGA
-276 LRPHLEE
+276 LRRHLEA

-309 TLDDALEAVAAAAT
+309 TLDDALEAVAAAAA

-337 SAPRVLRLGRSLYG
+337 GAPRVLRLGRSLYG

-411 TVRVAGTDGRDGPT
+411 TVLVAGTDGRDGPT